1 MGVIG
6 KSINRVDAF
15 DKVTGRAKYTDD
27 LCDKNA
33 LIAKIVPSTIAHG
46 YVKKI
51 HCEKALELEGVI
63 KIFTCFDVP
72 EHRYLTPGHPYSL
85 NPEFRDKPDRYLLN
99 KHVRFYGDEIAVV
112 VARDEVAAKRAVGLI
127 EAEYEEL
134 PCVLNLDDAMK
145 DSAPLIHEGIQNNI
159 LGHSTVHS
167 GDCQKA
173 ITTDPDLIKVE
184 GWYETPVVQHCHL
197 ENHVCYAY
205 MEGGKIV
212 VVTSTQLPHILR
224 RLIAQALDISWGKV
238 RVIKP
243 YVGGGFGNKQEALY
257 EPLCAYLTTQLNGQT
272 VKIESTRE
280 ETFINHRVRHSIKY
294 HITSYVKPDGKIV
307 ARKMEGYSDQGGYSS
322 HGHVVLANSPTVFGI
337 TYPCKNL
344 ESEIFT
350 VYTNKPAAGAMRG
363 YGVPQIT
370 FANECNVEEICRILK
385 IDPVEYRMQNAT
397 PKGFIDSIYSNEMFQ
412 ESFKQCLE
420 KGKQAIDYDSKKEA
434 YKNQTGPIRRG
445 VGVAIFW
452 YYANVWPI
460 SLETSACRMTLNQD
474 GSMQLQ
480 LGEVEIGQGADTAFT
495 QMAAEVVG
503 IPVEKIYITSTQDT
517 DVSPFGLGAYASRQ
531 TFIGAFSIQQTGLQ
545 FKKKILEYAQNMTRM
560 PVDILDLVD
569 GKIIRTIDQRVILTI
584 EDLALTA
591 LYNMADS
598 RHISAET
605 TANVKTN
612 ANSVGCSFAEV
623 EVNIPLCK
631 VNLLNLINVHDC
643 GRLINPAM
651 AEAQVHGGMS
661 MGIGYALSEKMLF
674 DEKTCKPLNNNF
686 LDYKIS
692 TFKDH
697 PELQALFIENAE
709 PTNPFGVKSL
719 GEPPTC
725 SPAPAI
731 RNAVY
736 AATGIAFNEIP
747 ITPQL
752 MYREFLKNGL
762 ISS

>member
-51 HCEKALELEGVI
+51 NCGKALELEGVV

-85 NPEFRDKPDRYLLN
+85 NPEFRDKPDRHLLN

-145 DSAPLIHEGIQNNI
+145 DGAPLIHEGIQNNI

-460 SLETSACRMTLNQD
+460 SLESSACRMTLNQD

-503 IPVEKIYITSTQDT
+503 IPVEKVYITSTQDT

-531 TFIGAFSIQQTGLQ
+531 TFIGAFSIQQTGLL

-560 PVDILDLVD
+560 PVDNLDLVD

-697 PELQALFIENAE
+697 PELQALFVENAE

>member
-51 HCEKALELEGVI
+51 NCEKALELEGVI

-112 VARDEVAAKRAVGLI
+112 VARDEVTAKRAVGLI
-127 EAEYEEL
+127 EVEYEEL
-134 PCVLNLDDAMK
+134 PCVLNFDDAMK
-145 DSAPLIHEGIQNNI
+145 DGATLIHEGIQNNI

-167 GDCQKA
+167 GDYQKA
-173 ITTDPDLIKVE
+173 IATDPDLIKVE

-257 EPLCAYLTTQLNGQT
+257 EPLCAYLTTQLNGQM

-322 HGHVVLANSPTVFGI
+322 HGHVVLSNSPTVFGI

-370 FANECNVEEICRILK
+370 FANECNIEEICRILK

-397 PKGFIDSIYSNEMFQ
+397 PKGFIDPIYSNEMFQ

-420 KGKQAIDYDSKKEA
+420 KGKQAIDYDRKKEA
-434 YKNQTGPIRRG
+434 YKNQTGPVRRG

-480 LGEVEIGQGADTAFT
+480 LGEVEIGQGADTVFT

-503 IPVEKIYITSTQDT
+503 IPVEKVYITSTQDT

-531 TFIGAFSIQQTGLQ
+531 TFIGAFSIQQTGLL

-560 PVDILDLVD
+560 PGDILDLVD

-598 RHISAET
+598 RHISSET

-697 PELQALFIENAE
+697 PELQALFVENAE